1 MADRMWNKCTLS
13 RFAVCAEEDKR
24 QPYDAKES
32 FNIIVWNLAVNK
44 IYDFVLV
51 HSFLTTFYAS
61 VLYKLCC
68 IS

>member
-1 MADRMWNKCTLS
+1 MADRMWNKCTLP
-13 RFAVCAEEDKR
+13 RFAVCAEEDIR

-51 HSFLTTFYAS
+51 HSF
-61 VLYKLCC
+61 
-68 IS
+68 